1 MNNQTYKYTTMKKL
15 SVILLALMLGGS
27 LLAQTEGGKHRQRP
41 GRPEPPKIE
50 EMVSDLSAIQKKKL
64 ETINKECKEK
74 TAKLQKELDN
84 VRSNIRTLMNK
95 EGNQSDKLFP
105 LFDREAALQ
114 AKIAKEMYSTRQQI
128 DQVLTEKQLA
138 EFRARLKADRQNHK
152 LHSNKAKPIKP
163 RH

>member
-1 MNNQTYKYTTMKKL
+1 MKKL
-15 SVILLALMLGGS
+15 YVILFTLLLGGS

-64 ETINKECKEK
+64 ETITKECKEK

-84 VRSNIRTLMNK
+84 VRTNIRTLMNK
-95 EGNQSDKLFP
+95 EGDQSNKLFP

-114 AKIAKEMYSTRQQI
+114 AEVAKEMYSTRQQI

-138 EFRARLKADRQNHK
+138 EFRARLKADRQKHK
-152 LHSNKAKPIKP
+152 HHGDKAKPAKQ